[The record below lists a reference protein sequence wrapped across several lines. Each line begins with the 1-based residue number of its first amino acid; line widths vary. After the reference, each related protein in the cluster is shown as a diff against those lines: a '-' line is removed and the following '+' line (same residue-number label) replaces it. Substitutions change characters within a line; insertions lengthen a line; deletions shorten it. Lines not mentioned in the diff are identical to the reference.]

1 MLHFQS
7 QVLFVEN
14 TSRYSF
20 LIVRREAQDGG
31 GRERRSGQGNGG
43 MRLGKGEAERGYLFF
58 AVLSLFA
65 VFLPV
70 ISPVI

>member
-1 MLHFQS
+1 M
-7 QVLFVEN
+7 
-14 TSRYSF
+14 
-20 LIVRREAQDGG
+20 GG